1 MSPRPPEIVLQWRL
15 SWGAEIKSWIWD
27 FFFALLSVLDIPLK
41 SVSNFEGGIML
52 KDNPLPHHA
61 MHQRRPSEN
70 LIKRPQGAQ

>member
-1 MSPRPPEIVLQWRL
+1 MVLQWRL
-15 SWGAEIKSWIWD
+15 SWGAEVKSWIWD
-27 FFFALLSVLDIPLK
+27 FFFFFFALLSVLDIPLK
-41 SVSNFEGGIML
+41 SVPNLEGGIIL